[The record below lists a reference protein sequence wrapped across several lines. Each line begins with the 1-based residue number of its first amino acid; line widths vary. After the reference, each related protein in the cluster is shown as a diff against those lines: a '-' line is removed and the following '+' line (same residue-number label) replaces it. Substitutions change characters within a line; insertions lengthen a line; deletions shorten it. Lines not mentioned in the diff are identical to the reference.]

1 MRSQQGH
8 QPGTVNPLPRWRI
21 VAGCLVLAALVLFAA
36 LFAPV
41 YVRNLKLQ
49 NYVDEMTHRVGNDK
63 QSDEA
68 LRSMVLEKAHQLDLP
83 VKEGNVRIYR
93 SGEGLRIDVQ
103 YAVTLTAPLYRVELH
118 FYPGAGS
125 R

>member
-1 MRSQQGH
+1 M
-8 QPGTVNPLPRWRI
+8 NPVPRWRI
-21 VAGCLVLAALVLFAA
+21 VAGCLVLAALVFFAI

-49 NYVDEMTHRVGNDK
+49 SYVDGLTHDVGNAQPAD
-63 QSDEA
+63 A
-68 LRSMVLEKAHQLDLP
+68 VLREKVLEEARQLGLP
-83 VKEGNVRIYR
+83 VTADNVRIYR
-93 SGEGLRIDVQ
+93 KDGLRIDVK
-103 YAVTLTAPLYRVELH
+103 YEVTVSAPLYSVNIH

>member
-1 MRSQQGH
+1 
-8 QPGTVNPLPRWRI
+8 VNPLPRWRL
-21 VAGCLVLAALVLFAA
+21 VAGCLVLAAIVFFAI

-49 NYVDEMTHRVGNDK
+49 NYVDELTRGVGNDK
-63 QSDEA
+63 QTDEA
-68 LRSMVLEKAHQLDLP
+68 LRNRVLDKAHQLDLP
-83 VKEGNVRIYR
+83 VKEDNVHIYR
-93 SGEGLRIDVQ
+93 SADGLRIDVQ
-103 YAVTLTAPLYRVELH
+103 YSVTVSAPFYSVGLH

>member
-1 MRSQQGH
+1 MNS
-8 QPGTVNPLPRWRI
+8 VPRWRI
-21 VAGCLVLAALVLFAA
+21 VAGCLVLAALVFFAV

-49 NYVDEMTHRVGNDK
+49 NFVDEMTHAVANQQ
-63 QSDEA
+63 QSDA
-68 LRSMVLEKAHQLDLP
+68 LLRQRVMERAHQLELP
-83 VKEGNVRIYR
+83 VTEDNVRIYR
-93 SGEGLRIDVQ
+93 SAEGLRIDVQ
-103 YAVTLTAPLYRVELH
+103 YAVMISAPFYRVSIH

>member
-1 MRSQQGH
+1 M
-8 QPGTVNPLPRWRI
+8 
-21 VAGCLVLAALVLFAA
+21 VAGCLVLAALVFFAI

-49 NYVDEMTHRVGNDK
+49 NYVDGITRRVENDK
-63 QSDEA
+63 QSADV
-68 LRSMVLEKAHQLDLP
+68 LRGWVLERARQLDLP
-83 VKEGNVRIYR
+83 VTEDNVHVYH
-93 SGEGLRIDVQ
+93 SADGLRIDVR
-103 YAVTLTAPLYRVELH
+103 YSVTVKAPLYRVDLH